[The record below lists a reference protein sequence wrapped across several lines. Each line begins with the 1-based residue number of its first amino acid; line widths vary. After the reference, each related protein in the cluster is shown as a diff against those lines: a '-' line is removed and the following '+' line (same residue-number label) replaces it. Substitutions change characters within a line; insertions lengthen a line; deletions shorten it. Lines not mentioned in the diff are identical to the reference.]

1 MVKLAVVQPESAPKT
16 SRILVFSP
24 LAWMLVLAAKL
35 DGFARE
41 TFSLISLLVGDNLLA
56 SLLSSNALKCL
67 LRWLVYI
74 LKLVW
79 SRAIFIADGG
89 STGHK
94 IVEGKGT
101 GRGRGAASW
110 GCGLGSPH
118 NVHINPYCLVT

>member
-41 TFSLISLLVGDNLLA
+41 TFSLLSLLVGDNLLA

-67 LRWLVYI
+67 LRCLCVY
-74 LKLVW
+74 
-79 SRAIFIADGG
+79 
-89 STGHK
+89 
-94 IVEGKGT
+94 
-101 GRGRGAASW
+101 
-110 GCGLGSPH
+110 
-118 NVHINPYCLVT
+118 